1 MELTKISPSGEKH
14 GRINVVANSV
24 QENGFKHMKPET
36 KTKAEKK
43 KADEQRLIKARYM
56 NHRGSHERL
65 TKPYMRWAG
74 EPIETWHF
82 IPGET
87 YDVWK
92 GLVDEV
98 NSNPGL
104 AQRSEIL
111 DANGIPTKK
120 DAGAL
125 KIHEFVPCSF

>member
-1 MELTKISPSGEKH
+1 MDLMKETASGEKH

-24 QENGFKHMKPET
+24 QDNGFKHMKPEV
-36 KTKAEKK
+36 KAKAEKK

-56 NHRGSHERL
+56 NHRGQHERL

-104 AQRSEIL
+104 AKRSEVL
-111 DANGIPTKK
+111 DAKGNPTVK
-120 DAGAL
+120 DGQSE
-125 KIHEFVPCSF
+125 KIHEFVPVSF

>member
-1 MELTKISPSGEKH
+1 MDLTKVSSTGERH

-24 QENGFKHMKPET
+24 PDNGFKHMKPEV
-36 KTKAEKK
+36 KVKAEKK
-43 KADEQRLIKARYM
+43 KADEQRLIQARYM
-56 NHRGSHERL
+56 NHRGNHERL

-82 IPGET
+82 IPGEV

-98 NSNPGL
+98 NTNPGL
-104 AQRSEIL
+104 AQRSELL
-111 DANGIPTKK
+111 DASGMPTKK
-120 DAGAL
+120 DAPPL
-125 KIHEFVPCSF
+125 KIHEFVPVAF